1 MENQP
6 VFKPA
11 QPLNKE
17 RAAAFLGGV
26 LQLFLYLNILPA
38 NPDLPIP

>member
-17 RAAAFLGGV
+17 RAAAFQGGV
-26 LQLFLYLNILPA
+26 LQLFSIHSEKVPA
-38 NPDLPIP
+38 A